1 MCVSIP
7 DFLPDVNS
15 NPNTEMD
22 NTSGTIFPDVPR
34 CVVHPK
40 ISHNFRLQKL
50 LCPRCVVQKNYC
62 PRCHAGKKEMSQ
74 MCCSTIL
81 NDANVPDVM
90 FRTFPKNPLSQMYV
104 VPKKR
109 CPRCL
114 LQKRYCPR
122 CHVLNISKKT
132 TVPDVSS
139 QKTRGPRCLLQKLY
153 CPRCH
158 VLSISKKAT
167 IPDVWFKKSHYPRCL
182 FQK

>member
-1 MCVSIP
+1 MEPPRARSIGRRGKLCYYLGKTQMCVSIP

-22 NTSGTIFPDVPR
+22 NTSGAIFPDVPR

-90 FRTFPKNPLSQMYV
+90 FRTFPKNPLSQM
-104 VPKKR
+104 
-109 CPRCL
+109 CG
-114 LQKRYCPR
+114 
-122 CHVLNISKKT
+122 SKKNA
-132 TVPDVSS
+132 VPDV
-139 QKTRGPRCLLQKLY
+139 C
-153 CPRCH
+153 
-158 VLSISKKAT
+158 SKNA
-167 IPDVWFKKSHYPRCL
+167 IVPDVMF
-182 FQK
+182 

>member
-90 FRTFPKNPLSQMYV
+90 FRTFPKNPLSQMCGS
-104 VPKKR
+104 KLKLKR
-109 CPRCL
+109 QCPRCNV
-114 LQKRYCPR
+114 P
-122 CHVLNISKKT
+122 KT
-132 TVPDVSS
+132 
-139 QKTRGPRCLLQKLY
+139 KTRT
-153 CPRCH
+153 
-158 VLSISKKAT
+158 LSQMYVMFVCI
-167 IPDVWFKKSHYPRCL
+167 
-182 FQK
+182 Q